1 MSNLMTL
8 QYAVYKGTGGKFG
21 ALQFNL
27 QKPHYYKDKAKD
39 FTGNQALEDGKLKDG
54 WKVREGCVF
63 LEITSAKDKNVY
75 DWDAKIVMAL
85 SVSDIGKLLLG
96 LTKKGDVEIMHDPGA
111 KTESQGAVKKFLNV
125 KVSDQGALFSCTHT
139 SSGEKRSHTVPV
151 SPDEVVV
158 LQRLLG
164 SAISSSLGW

>member
-1 MSNLMTL
+1 MNSPL

-27 QKPHYYKDKAKD
+27 QKPHYYRDKAKD
-39 FTGNQALEDGKLKDG
+39 FTGEQALDNGKLKDG
-54 WKVREGCVF
+54 WKIREGCVF

-75 DWDAKIVMAL
+75 DWDAKIIMAL

-96 LTKKGDVEIMHDPGA
+96 LSKKGDTEIMHDPNA
-111 KTESQGAVKKFLNV
+111 KTESQGSVKKFLNV
-125 KVSDQGALFSCTHT
+125 KVSDQGALFVVTQT
-139 SSGEKRSHTVPV
+139 SAGDKRTHTVPA

-158 LQRLLG
+158 LRQLLG
-164 SAISSSLGW
+164 SAISASLSW